1 MLHRRDKLQA
11 LSGRFKSELA
21 PMPSRLIK
29 FQLGLQNADGGATTH
44 LPVMRLGA
52 HVASTMQQKGSAGK
66 STRNFVTEILDTYAE
81 L

>member
-1 MLHRRDKLQA
+1 
-11 LSGRFKSELA
+11 
-21 PMPSRLIK
+21 MPSRLIK